1 MKKLNQF
8 LFRHETTLYGI
19 LLFLIAVLI
28 IWGFYE
34 LFVMLDQRQALD
46 HVGQLKGAAIVNVAR
61 LK

>member
-34 LFVMLDQRQALD
+34 LFVLIYQRQALD
-46 HVGQLKGAAIVNVAR
+46 HVGQLKGAAIVNVVR